1 MQARDE
7 FKPIPVRPPSD
18 APLAFALRCL
28 VDLQLGSIVKHL
40 RPRLAAVQG
49 RLLDVGAG
57 ESPWRSWLPTS
68 VAYQGL
74 DIGNAAEFGMAPG
87 RDIVYYEGRVMPF
100 ADSTFDCALCIEVLE
115 HAEDPQL
122 LVAEMARVLRPGG
135 ELLLS
140 VPWSARLHHLPHDFH
155 RFSAFRLKA
164 LLESCGFASVDIA
177 ERGTDV
183 AAIANKLIVL
193 TIRLLSPGVGLLW
206 RLPVALATGLTA
218 AAFTGAAHLCE
229 AFGLGSKLDPLGYFV
244 RAQKP
249 A

>member
-40 RPRLAAVQG
+40 RPRLATVRG

-57 ESPWRSWLPTS
+57 ESPWRSWLPAS
-68 VAYQGL
+68 VTYQGL
-74 DIGNAAEFGMAPG
+74 DIGNASEFGMAPG

-100 ADSTFDCALCIEVLE
+100 ADNSFDCALCIEVLE
-115 HAEDPQL
+115 HAEDPEL

-140 VPWSARLHHLPHDFH
+140 VPWSARLHHLPYDFH
-155 RFSAFRLKA
+155 RFSPMRLRS
-164 LLESCGFASVDIA
+164 LVESGGFVSVDIA

-183 AAIANKLIVL
+183 SAIANKLIVL

-206 RLPVALATGLTA
+206 RLPAAIPTGLVA
-218 AAFTGAAHLCE
+218 AAFVASAHLCE

-244 RAQKP
+244 RAHKP